1 MPIFHIRFYAVY
13 HIILVEKGNIFTSN
27 SIIHSGTILVLFSIY
42 VHRAMFWVNGMHCL
56 TAIKNEV

>member
-1 MPIFHIRFYAVY
+1 MSIFHIRFSVVH
-13 HIILVEKGNIFTSN
+13 HIRLVEKGNIFTAN

-56 TAIKNEV
+56 TAIKSQV